1 MRSFRVSGRRVGRI
15 ATTVALLVATIVPSF
30 APAIASAAQ
39 ITDRSIELSSS
50 TKGALS
56 VTYALTFTPAASAGA
71 TAVQFCSDTPLIG
84 EACGVPAGLNVSA
97 AAVAG
102 STSVSKPA
110 VHGGNG
116 PVVVIEQAITATPTT
131 LTMTGITNPSAEGT
145 IFARVITYDTKAHA
159 EEDYLNTAGGGDND
173 GIGGAGAAAANAIDT
188 GSVALAITNGID
200 VSAAVLETMTF
211 CAASA
216 AITANCANASGNLPN
231 LTLGEGV
238 PKALTSSALSTGDIY
253 TQLST
258 NASGGAVVRIKS
270 GNPTCSGLA
279 LNGDC
284 ANQIAAAGTTGT
296 FAAGTAKFGVF
307 VNPTTGSS
315 TGTGTIALTSGDA
328 TVTGT
333 GTAWVDTPT
342 VKPGDTI
349 WTNGGRAYTIL
360 SITNNTELELTAN
373 AAATESTAAYTYGF
387 GTYRVFGG
395 GGTYSDTVNTYR
407 FDETN
412 VKSAYGDAILDTN
425 DGVVNGGNIRL
436 TFGASIS
443 NTTAAGKYSNAY
455 SLIATGKF

>member
-1 MRSFRVSGRRVGRI
+1 M
-15 ATTVALLVATIVPSF
+15 
-30 APAIASAAQ
+30 
-39 ITDRSIELSSS
+39 
-50 TKGALS
+50 
-56 VTYALTFTPAASAGA
+56 
-71 TAVQFCSDTPLIG
+71 
-84 EACGVPAGLNVSA
+84 
-97 AAVAG
+97 
-102 STSVSKPA
+102 
-110 VHGGNG
+110 
-116 PVVVIEQAITATPTT
+116 
-131 LTMTGITNPSAEGT
+131 
-145 IFARVITYDTKAHA
+145 
-159 EEDYLNTAGGGDND
+159 
-173 GIGGAGAAAANAIDT
+173 
-188 GSVALAITNGID
+188 
-200 VSAAVLETMTF
+200 
-211 CAASA
+211 
-216 AITANCANASGNLPN
+216 
-231 LTLGEGV
+231 
-238 PKALTSSALSTGDIY
+238 
-253 TQLST
+253 
-258 NASGGAVVRIKS
+258 
-270 GNPTCSGLA
+270 
-279 LNGDC
+279 
-284 ANQIAAAGTTGT
+284 
-296 FAAGTAKFGVF
+296 F

-373 AAATESTAAYTYGF
+373 ASATESTAAYTYGF
-387 GTYRVFGG
+387 GTYRVYNG